1 MAGYEKNT
9 YESLLLFLHE
19 HVETNLNKTMAAKKK
34 SWMDK
39 MAHPAMPEV
48 KRIDVAY
55 AGAPAGS
62 KMLIPTPR
70 LIDAYLRQIPPA
82 QTVAPEVM
90 RRDLAAEQ
98 SADFSCPLTSGI
110 FLRIAA
116 EAALEEMGSGR
127 SAEEVA
133 PFWRVVDPK
142 SPLAGKLSCGRS
154 FVEAQRKQEKEA

>member
-1 MAGYEKNT
+1 MA
-9 YESLLLFLHE
+9 S
-19 HVETNLNKTMAAKKK
+19 KKK
-34 SWMDK
+34 SWTEK
-39 MAHPAMPEV
+39 MGHPAMPEV
-48 KRIDVAY
+48 KRIDVAF
-55 AGAPAGS
+55 AGAVAGS

-70 LIDAYLRQIPPA
+70 LIDAYLRRIPVGI
-82 QTVAPEVM
+82 TVAPEVM

-116 EAALEEMGSGR
+116 EAALEEMANGR

-154 FVEAQRKQEKEA
+154 FVDAQRKSELES